1 MQISPIQQTQNYK
14 NNNFKGTVSNG
25 TTQLIDRCTRNEVK
39 RYTLSL
45 EKGVNP
51 DSGILQIKK
60 AWDTISQTLNKKL
73 EQMHPTTIL
82 DIYEEWVYGATV
94 LSMKF
99 ENKDLAETLSSPS
112 VYKGSFGDEGL
123 PNSEQFGNLVAN
135 IIPKEIDKA
144 ILNRAVEN
152 TIENCLLP
160 IRYSDIKEYQDQL
173 KFGTISL
180 KEAEQNL
187 AKINKALFEFNKKN
201 VTKNAENLGVESKQP
216 QNLEYNPFYEN
227 DLPVKDFK
235 ETLDEF
241 FKGVH
246 EDCYYRILGI
256 LLNTKL

>member
-1 MQISPIQQTQNYK
+1 MHISSIQQNQNYK

-25 TTQLIDRCTRNEVK
+25 TAQLIDKCARNEVK

-51 DSGILQIKK
+51 DSGILKIKK

-82 DIYEEWVYGATV
+82 DIYEEWVFGATV
-94 LSMKF
+94 LSMNFK
-99 ENKDLAETLSSPS
+99 NIDLAETLSSPS
-112 VYKGSFGDEGL
+112 VYKGCSGNEGL
-123 PNSEQFGNLVAN
+123 PNSEQFGNIVAK
-135 IIPKEIDKA
+135 ITPKEIDRA

-160 IRYSDIKEYQDQL
+160 SRYSDIKKYQDQL
-173 KFGTISL
+173 NFGTITL

-187 AKINKALFEFNKKN
+187 AKINKAIFESYKKDLA
-201 VTKNAENLGVESKQP
+201 KNAENLGVESKSGRD
-216 QNLEYNPFYEN
+216 LEYKLDYEN
-227 DLPVKDFK
+227 NEPVKSLEDSW
-235 ETLDEF
+235 DEF

-246 EDCYYRILGI
+246 EDCYYRIWGI
-256 LLNTKL
+256 ILNTKV